1 MERQRSQ
8 NCLNNFLKEEG
19 KSWRTN
25 THQESMLIKVR
36 WCQQDDRHVAYDPA
50 VPPRDNYPREIKT
63 MSTKKLVHEF
73 IVDSFTKA
81 KNMKQTKC
89 PSSYQCVNKLQ
100 TQQNK
105 RNKQTIDG
113 RNSKGG
119 PQMHY
124 SG

>member
-1 MERQRSQ
+1 M
-8 NCLNNFLKEEG
+8 
-19 KSWRTN
+19 
-25 THQESMLIKVR
+25 
-36 WCQQDDRHVAYDPA
+36 
-50 VPPRDNYPREIKT
+50 
-63 MSTKKLVHEF
+63 KKLVHEF

-89 PSSYQCVNKLQ
+89 PSSDQCINKLQ

-105 RNKQTIDG
+105 RNKQTING
-113 RNSKGG
+113 RNSTGG